1 MRLFISGTTGYI
13 GQKLMEAA
21 LKKGFTVHALVRS
34 LPVVPMTAQKNL
46 QYFKGDVTDYDSV
59 AKAMEGCDAVIHTAG
74 ITQLW
79 HHDRTVFYRVNV
91 GGTRNVLEAASFH
104 NVKKLVYTSTCG
116 VLGPSLR
123 EPVAEEDPRIT
134 PFENDYEISKHCAE
148 ELVKEYSRRGLFA
161 LIVALP
167 RVYGP
172 GLLTKGNPIS
182 KLIGNTINRGIG
194 FMPDAKHVLGNYA
207 FIDDVIEGHF
217 LALQKGLGGEKYN
230 LGGENH
236 SYNEFFLKIKNS
248 SPKKIRLIAIPKF
261 LLKVSAGL
269 IYAKTVVT
277 KTHSHFT
284 PKVVDRLCQ
293 NRAVSCEKAIR
304 QLGYRITPLESGI
317 QQTIQFLKAENYV

>member
-21 LKKGFTVHALVRS
+21 LKKGYTVHALVRS
-34 LPVVPMTAQKNL
+34 LPVVPMTVQKNL

-59 AKAMEGCDAVIHTAG
+59 TKAMEGCDAVIHTAG

-91 GGTRNVLEAASFH
+91 GGTRNVLEAASYH

-116 VLGPSLR
+116 VLGPSLHD
-123 EPVAEEDPRIT
+123 PVAEEDPRIT

-148 ELVKEYSRRGLFA
+148 ELVKEFSRRGLFA
-161 LIVALP
+161 VIVSLP

-172 GLLTKGNPIS
+172 GLLTQGNPIS
-182 KLIGNTINRGIG
+182 KLIGDIIKRRIG
-194 FMPDAKHVLGNYA
+194 FMPDAKDVVGNYA

-230 LGGENH
+230 LGGENY
-236 SYNEFFLKIKNS
+236 SYDEFFAKIKKA
-248 SPKKIRLIAIPKF
+248 SPKKIWLLAIPKF
-261 LLKVSAGL
+261 VLKFSCGL
-269 IYAKTVVT
+269 IYARTLVT
-277 KTHSHFT
+277 RTHSHFT
-284 PKVVDRLCQ
+284 PKVVDRLYQ
-293 NRAVSCEKAIR
+293 NRAVSCQKAIR
-304 QLGYRITPLESGI
+304 QLGYQITPLDSGI
-317 QQTIQFLKAENYV
+317 LQTIHFLKSKNYV